1 MLDSSCELNQINIS
15 CSLSGAIQ
23 DCQNRGLL
31 QSTKWLSELNY
42 ALRDVKVPSKA
53 APNPQPL
60 NPLYLLCKSY
70 FDLKEYDRCAYFST
84 DLVYN
89 VEEQEKLSSEDVH
102 LIKFL
107 HYYSKYLSIEKKKLD
122 DLVDSTSTP
131 DGKFSASLH
140 SLCME
145 LKEMNIQNKL
155 DGYGLYLYGVVLK
168 KLQLNKDAIDILCA
182 ATFKTPLHWG
192 VWLELAELISNRSQW
207 KSLSLPDHWMKQFFL
222 AKVYMGLTMHDEAEG
237 IYNTMR
243 EQGLANSYYVLT
255 QLGVLRHDKREVD
268 SAIECFKEVRAYDPY
283 CLEHMDTYSNLLYI
297 KEMKV
302 ELSYLA
308 HAAVDIDKYRVETC
322 CIIGNYYSLRSD
334 HQKAVLYFQRAL
346 KLNPN
351 YLGVWTLLGH
361 EYMEMKNT
369 NAAIQCYRQAIEIN
383 SLDYRAWYGLGQ
395 TYEILRLPYYG
406 LYYYKQ
412 AHMVRPNDPRMLT
425 ALGEAFE
432 KQEKISEAMKCYNK
446 SRAIGDADGKA
457 LFKLAK
463 LYDKLN
469 EPEAAAELFMEFV
482 TKLDGFASPPDKTCG
497 FFAFKYLANH
507 HLKANNLDTAYKCAQ
522 KCLQHEETAEEAKS
536 LLRSIAQKRMPD
548 EGSSSQLMMEC
559 AVVLDPV
566 PATTR
571 SNKFPVNPAY
581 PFAGSD
587 PDDDAFS

>member
-1 MLDSSCELNQINIS
+1 M
-15 CSLSGAIQ
+15 
-23 DCQNRGLL
+23 
-31 QSTKWLSELNY
+31 
-42 ALRDVKVPSKA
+42 
-53 APNPQPL
+53 
-60 NPLYLLCKSY
+60 
-70 FDLKEYDRCAYFST
+70 
-84 DLVYN
+84 
-89 VEEQEKLSSEDVH
+89 
-102 LIKFL
+102 
-107 HYYSKYLSIEKKKLD
+107 
-122 DLVDSTSTP
+122 
-131 DGKFSASLH
+131 
-140 SLCME
+140 
-145 LKEMNIQNKL
+145 
-155 DGYGLYLYGVVLK
+155 
-168 KLQLNKDAIDILCA
+168 
-182 ATFKTPLHWG
+182 
-192 VWLELAELISNRSQW
+192 
-207 KSLSLPDHWMKQFFL
+207 FF
-222 AKVYMGLTMHDEAEG
+222 T
-237 IYNTMR
+237 
-243 EQGLANSYYVLT
+243 
-255 QLGVLRHDKREVD
+255 EVD
-268 SAIECFKEVRAYDPY
+268 SAIDCFKEVRTFDPY
-283 CLEHMDTYSNLLYI
+283 CLDNMDTYSNLLYI

-308 HAAVDIDKYRVETC
+308 HDCESARYYNVATSC
-322 CIIGNYYSLRSD
+322 LTGNYYSLRSD

-383 SLDYRAWYGLGQ
+383 NLDYRAWYGLGQ

-469 EPEAAAELFMEFV
+469 ETEAAADLFMEFV
-482 TKLDGFASPPDKTCG
+482 SKLDTFAAPPDKTCG

-536 LLRSIAQKRMPD
+536 LLRSIAQKRQPD
-548 EGSSSQLMMEC
+548 ESSSQPMEC

-566 PATTR
+566 PPSTR
-571 SNKFPVNPAY
+571 SSKFPANPAY
-581 PFAGSD
+581 PFATSD

>member
-1 MLDSSCELNQINIS
+1 MMDTSCELNQINIS
-15 CSLSGAIQ
+15 SSLTGAIQ
-23 DCQNRGLL
+23 ECQSRGLL

-42 ALRDVKVPSKA
+42 ALRDVKVLLKA

-60 NPLYLLCKSY
+60 NPLFLLCKSY
-70 FDLKEYDRCAYFST
+70 FDLKEYDRCAYFSK
-84 DLVYN
+84 DLVNN
-89 VEEQEKLSSEDVH
+89 VEEQKKMSAEDVH
-102 LIKFL
+102 LVTFL

-122 DLVDSTSTP
+122 DLVDTTSTP
-131 DGKFSASLH
+131 DGKFSQSLH
-140 SLCME
+140 FLCME
-145 LKEMNIQNKL
+145 LKEKSIQDKL
-155 DGYGLYLYGVVLK
+155 DGFGLYLYGIVLK
-168 KLQLNKDAIDILCA
+168 KLQLNKDATDVLCS

-192 VWLELAELISNRSQW
+192 VWLELAELISNRSQL

-222 AKVYMGLTMHDEAEG
+222 AKVYMGLHMNDEAEG
-237 IYNTMR
+237 IYTTMR
-243 EQGLANSYYVLT
+243 VQGLAPSYYILT

-268 SAIECFKEVRAYDPY
+268 SAIDCFKEVRTFDPY
-283 CLEHMDTYSNLLYI
+283 CLDNMDTYSNLLYI

-346 KLNPN
+346 IESN

-383 SLDYRAWYGLGQ
+383 NLDYRAWYGLGQ

-412 AHMVRPNDPRMLT
+412 AHMVRPNDPRMLA

-446 SRAIGDADGKA
+446 SGPWGTQTGRRC
-457 LFKLAK
+457 LNWPNYTTNSVNPTRPRTCSWNSSTSWTHLRLRPTRLA
-463 LYDKLN
+463 
-469 EPEAAAELFMEFV
+469 
-482 TKLDGFASPPDKTCG
+482 AS
-497 FFAFKYLANH
+497 
-507 HLKANNLDTAYKCAQ
+507 
-522 KCLQHEETAEEAKS
+522 
-536 LLRSIAQKRMPD
+536 LRSNISP
-548 EGSSSQLMMEC
+548 
-559 AVVLDPV
+559 
-566 PATTR
+566 TII
-571 SNKFPVNPAY
+571 
-581 PFAGSD
+581 
-587 PDDDAFS
+587 